1 MNALALPAMQPSSSS
16 RFMLSCCGGAVRCV
30 SCGAVNDIRGHWLLL
45 IARCAVPLITDL
57 FLVSY
62 IPLAICAA
70 TKKRS
75 YIKFVLSKDA
85 AAAVRP
91 EYIAAAR
98 LLIFIA
104 VRPEFAGSTPVHSSS

>member
-1 MNALALPAMQPSSSS
+1 M
-16 RFMLSCCGGAVRCV
+16 RCV

-45 IARCAVPLITDL
+45 IYCTLRRATHHRFIPSVLHTASYLCSHKKALI
-57 FLVSY
+57 
-62 IPLAICAA
+62 
-70 TKKRS
+70 R
-75 YIKFVLSKDA
+75 IKFVLSKDA

-104 VRPEFAGSTPVHSSS
+104 VRPEFAGSTPVHSSSRVWDE